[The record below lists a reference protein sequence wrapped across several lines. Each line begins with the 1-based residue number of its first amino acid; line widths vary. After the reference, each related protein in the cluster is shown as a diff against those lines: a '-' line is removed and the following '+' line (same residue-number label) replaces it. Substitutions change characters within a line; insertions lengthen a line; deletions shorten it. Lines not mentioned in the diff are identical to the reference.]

1 MEHATIGARIRHYR
15 RARGVSAGELARL
28 AGVTENAIRK
38 IESGDSK
45 EPRFSTGVRIA
56 RALKVE
62 PRAIAEGTAES
73 GKQKAPSLAA
83 VLQVIRSQRDT
94 LCSLGVQHAQ
104 IFGSVARGDANADSD
119 VDVIID
125 PDPAVKF
132 SLIDLATVREIL
144 QTALGRNVDVV
155 TARGVEQSTFSQEVE
170 EDSVSAF

>member
-1 MEHATIGARIRHYR
+1 M
-15 RARGVSAGELARL
+15 
-28 AGVTENAIRK
+28 TENAIRK

-62 PRAIAEGTAES
+62 PSVIADGEGAAES

-83 VLQVIRSQRDT
+83 VLRVIRNQRDM
-94 LCSLGVQHAQ
+94 LRSAEVQHAQ
-104 IFGSVARGDANADSD
+104 IFGSVARGDANANSD

-125 PDPAVKF
+125 PDPAAKF

-170 EDSVSAF
+170 EDAVSAF